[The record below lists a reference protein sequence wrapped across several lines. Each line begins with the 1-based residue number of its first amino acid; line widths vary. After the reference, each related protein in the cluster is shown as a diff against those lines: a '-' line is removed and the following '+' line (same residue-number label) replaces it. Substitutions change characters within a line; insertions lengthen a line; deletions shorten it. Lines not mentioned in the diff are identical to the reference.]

1 MITFNIGF
9 VQEFL
14 QGDWPGNYASIKKKK
29 YNYILTKKK

>member
-1 MITFNIGF
+1 MITFNTGF

-14 QGDWPGNYASIKKKK
+14 QGDWPGNYASIKKK